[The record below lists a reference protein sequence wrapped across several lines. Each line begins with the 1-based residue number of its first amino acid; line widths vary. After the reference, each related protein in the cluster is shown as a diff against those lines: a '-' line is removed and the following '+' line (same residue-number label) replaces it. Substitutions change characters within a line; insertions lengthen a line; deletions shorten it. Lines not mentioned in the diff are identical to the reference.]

1 LYGEADVRRTLPL
14 FRSVP
19 YGKPTPIVGGVT
31 ATFHDAGHILGSAMI
46 EVRALENGRAT
57 TILFSG
63 DIGQH
68 DKPIIRDPTYFRQA
82 DYIVMESTYGD
93 REHETKGDIETQLA
107 DVVNAAADRGGN
119 VVIPT
124 FAVERAQE
132 LMYYISR
139 LVHAGRIPPLPVF
152 VDSPMA
158 VDVTAI
164 YHRHPDAFDREAFR
178 LIASGEPPLH
188 FPSLQMVRTAEE
200 SRAINKLREP
210 AVIMATSGM
219 CTSGR
224 IKHHLRQNIERPE
237 STILFVGY
245 QGQGTLGRQIL
256 DRQSEV
262 RIHGRNYRVRAEVAQ
277 IYGFSGHA
285 DRSGLLRWVRAF
297 EKPPRQLF
305 LTHGEEDAALSLAKT
320 IRDEL
325 GWTVRVPEYQ
335 EAVELL

>member
-1 LYGEADVRRTLPL
+1 
-14 FRSVP
+14 
-19 YGKPTPIVGGVT
+19 
-31 ATFHDAGHILGSAMI
+31 MI
-46 EVRALENGRAT
+46 EVRVEENGRTT

-68 DKPIIRDPTYFRQA
+68 DKPIIRDPTYFRRA
-82 DYIVMESTYGD
+82 DYVVMESTYGD

-107 DVVNAAADRGGN
+107 DVINAAAGRRGN

-132 LMYYISR
+132 LMYYIST
-139 LVHAGRIPPLPVF
+139 LVHSGRIPPLPVF

-164 YHRHPDAFDREAFR
+164 YQRHPDAFDREAFH
-178 LIASGEPPLH
+178 LIASGKPPFV
-188 FPSLQMVRTAEE
+188 FPSLQMVRTTEE

-224 IKHHLRQNIERPE
+224 IKHHLRQNLERAE

-256 DRQSEV
+256 DRQPEV
-262 RIHGRNYRVRAEVAQ
+262 RIHGRSYRVRAEVAQ

-305 LTHGEEDAALSLAKT
+305 LTHGEADAAQSLAKA
-320 IRDEL
+320 IRDQL
-325 GWTVRVPEYQ
+325 GWNVRVPEYR
-335 EAVELL
+335 EIVELA